1 MFCPTCDTLLAP
13 SEEEDKLMEK
23 CSMCG
28 FKQEN
33 DKLVIKTT
41 NDVSSIGSKTESEF

>member
-13 SEEEDKLMEK
+13 SEEDDKLMEK

-28 FKQEN
+28 FKKEN
-33 DKLVIKTT
+33 DKIFTYDHFIYLM
-41 NDVSSIGSKTESEF
+41 